1 MVKERWPV
9 IDTHYHTGVCLIN
22 TFDAEK
28 ELIPWMDKNGV
39 DIQVIFQ
46 VNEGFVHKTP
56 DWNPYIGNDYISRIQ
71 HKFPDRVIGL
81 CTINPWLQAPKTYN
95 WPKSKYGKEMDL
107 PIRDEAL
114 EELERSILELGLWGI
129 KLHPLEH
136 DFEINNKS
144 IIYPIMEKLTRLQ
157 EKCGR
162 KLFVVVHCAGDSVN
176 NTPTQLAQ
184 VAADFPDILF
194 LMAHAGYM
202 RAFGT
207 AGDVAEGIDN
217 LKLDLT
223 LNVTPTTLKP
233 TYEKEGAGK
242 FVIGTDGPFDLA
254 TTKRLIVRDLTGEDD
269 EEAVELVMGGNMA
282 EYLGIPKIKYEE
294 QEGREPWEN
303 IAGR

>member
-1 MVKERWPV
+1 MGERWPV
-9 IDTHYHTGVCLIN
+9 IDTHFHAGVCLIN
-22 TFDAEK
+22 TFDAEH

-56 DWNPYIGNDYISRIQ
+56 DWNPYIGNDYISKIQ
-71 HKFPDRVIGL
+71 KMFPDRVLGL
-81 CTINPWLQAPKTYN
+81 CTLNPWLQPPATYN
-95 WPKSKYGKEMDL
+95 WPKEKYGKPLNL
-107 PIRDEAL
+107 PL
-114 EELERSILELGLWGI
+114 ENETLRELERSIMELGLWGI

-144 IIYPIMEKLTRLQ
+144 IMYPIFDKLTELQ
-157 EKCGR
+157 RKCGR

-184 VAADFPDILF
+184 VARDFPEILF

-202 RAFGT
+202 RSFGT
-207 AGDVAEGIDN
+207 TGDVSEGIDN
-217 LKLDLT
+217 LLLDLT

-233 TYEKEGAGK
+233 TYLKEGAKK

-254 TTKRLIVRDLTGEDD
+254 STKRLIVRDLIGDNKEEED
-269 EEAVELVMGGNMA
+269 LIMGGNLA
-282 EYLGIPKIKYEE
+282 KYLGIPKIPCEE
-294 QEGREPWEN
+294 QGGW
-303 IAGR
+303 

>member
-1 MVKERWPV
+1 MKERWPV

-56 DWNPYIGNDYISRIQ
+56 QWNPYIGNDYISKIQ
-71 HKFPDRVIGL
+71 KMFPERVLGL
-81 CTINPWLQAPKTYN
+81 CTINPWLQAPKIYN
-95 WPKSKYGKEMDL
+95 WPKEKYGKPMEL
-107 PIRDEAL
+107 PIKNEAL

-144 IIYPIMEKLTRLQ
+144 IIYPIMEKLTELQ
-157 EKCGR
+157 NRCKR

-184 VAADFPDILF
+184 VAKDFPEILF

-202 RAFGT
+202 RSFGT
-207 AGDVAEGIDN
+207 AGEVAEGIDN

-223 LNVTPTTLKP
+223 LNVTPTTLRA
-233 TYEKEGAGK
+233 TFEREGAKK

-254 TTKRLIVRDLTGEDD
+254 TTKRMIVRALVGEDN
-269 EEAVELVMGGNMA
+269 EEDIQLIMGGNMA
-282 EYLGIPKIKYEE
+282 KYLGIPKIKCDE
-294 QEGREPWEN
+294 QKGEN
-303 IAGR
+303 DGNISLASN